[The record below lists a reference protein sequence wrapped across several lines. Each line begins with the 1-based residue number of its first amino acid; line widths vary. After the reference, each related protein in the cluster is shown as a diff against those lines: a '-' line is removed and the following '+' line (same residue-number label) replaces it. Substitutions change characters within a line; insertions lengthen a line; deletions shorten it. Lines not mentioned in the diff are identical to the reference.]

1 MPHKRLGNHRNRRM
15 DKSRRRIP
23 RIVLYPPLTNIYALT
38 KIAERSKCL
47 VIKAGA
53 YRVVDTAYTAWLLPK
68 ATEYIQRE
76 LFEAITLNPNLAKR
90 TPYTAR
96 VADNGVLECQAKNAT
111 DSKVFNQFETFL
123 KDKIGI
129 NLNPPTLQRTQK
141 AKPHVQKNSETPVV

>member
-1 MPHKRLGNHRNRRM
+1 MPHKRLGTHRNRIM

-38 KIAERSKCL
+38 EIAERSKCL
-47 VIKAGA
+47 VIEAGA
-53 YRVVDTAYTAWLLPK
+53 YRVVDTAYTAWLLPEP
-68 ATEYIQRE
+68 TEYIQRE
-76 LFEAITLNPNLAKR
+76 LVEAITRKPNLAKR

-96 VADNGVLECQAKNAT
+96 LADNGVLECQAKNAT

-129 NLNPPTLQRTQK
+129 NLNPLTPQRIQK
-141 AKPHVQKNSETPVV
+141 AKPHVQKIVKPP